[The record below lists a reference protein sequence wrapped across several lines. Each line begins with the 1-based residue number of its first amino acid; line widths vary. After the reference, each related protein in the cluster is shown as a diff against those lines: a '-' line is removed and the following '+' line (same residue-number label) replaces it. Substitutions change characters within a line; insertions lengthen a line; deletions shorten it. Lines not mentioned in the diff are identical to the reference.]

1 MLGTLMRLGAPWAVD
16 PLHALYALFFG
27 FEQFPLNLGIHPA
40 SGCVSRGPATYHAWA
55 AAAAVGAVVGA
66 GLFAPNAVGVLM
78 SWGLGGG
85 NMGLA
90 RWYGPSGRLSY
101 RSWVNLGKDI
111 WLGQWRLL
119 RLGLGLQPL
128 LRLGLGLRPLL
139 RLGRWHHT
147 RLAPPR
153 RFRRRVILWFLK
165 PTSRN

>member
-1 MLGTLMRLGAPWAVD
+1 MD
-16 PLHALYALFFG
+16 PLYALFFG
-27 FEQFPLNLGIHPA
+27 FDKFPLNLGIHT
-40 SGCVSRGPATYHAWA
+40 VSQFAVIGPANYHAWA

-66 GLFAPNAVGVLM
+66 GLFAPSAVGVLM

-119 RLGLGLQPL
+119 RLGLGL
-128 LRLGLGLRPLL
+128 RPLL
-139 RLGRWHHT
+139 RLGRWHRA

-165 PTSRN
+165 PTNRN